1 MTQLIH
7 IGCLCKKT
15 LDFSLGALTDL
26 VDNIKKSLYMY
37 LYCILIDAGSYASIR
52 YFMNIKNNNKCM
64 HMTRD
69 MQNGATMLRHIIY

>member
-1 MTQLIH
+1 MKLSFIHTLKLKKTTLNMTQLIR

-26 VDNIKKSLYMY
+26 VNNIKKSLYMY

-52 YFMNIKNNNKCM
+52 YFMNLKKKK
-64 HMTRD
+64 
-69 MQNGATMLRHIIY
+69 